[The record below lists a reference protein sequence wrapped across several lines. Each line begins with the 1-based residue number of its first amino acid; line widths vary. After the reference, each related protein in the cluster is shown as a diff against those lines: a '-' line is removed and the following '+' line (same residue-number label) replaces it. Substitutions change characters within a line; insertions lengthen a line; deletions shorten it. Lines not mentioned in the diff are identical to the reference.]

1 MDINVVCRTPGGPW
15 CSPERIPALAQR
27 PQPGAITW
35 NSPRDPWSVGERG
48 AYGYPAQGVSGGG
61 SIPKS
66 GSQARG
72 QTARPAPEQEGPA
85 RRFCGS
91 QSRHAQR
98 ARGWLASPGR
108 GWGPEQGWALSAKG
122 GSGARCVGLSSAH
135 LPGPGEDRAANG
147 AQLRA
152 HRSELGTLGA
162 RYFKSREIRRVR
174 PLPATSHHLDCAA
187 RAPGAVLP
195 QQPGSAAPRTLWRSS
210 YPSSSG
216 RGTGA
221 ASGSRGL
228 YPGSART
235 RCASFRL
242 ACPPLNLSR

>member
-1 MDINVVCRTPGGPW
+1 MSFSGFFPTKLDRSKAGVDINVVCRTPGGPW

-108 GWGPEQGWALSAKG
+108 GRGPEQGWALSAKG

-135 LPGPGEDRAANG
+135 LPGPGEDRS
-147 AQLRA
+147 LPFPHKIKRI
-152 HRSELGTLGA
+152 ELAG
-162 RYFKSREIRRVR
+162 RERKEFHV
-174 PLPATSHHLDCAA
+174 
-187 RAPGAVLP
+187 
-195 QQPGSAAPRTLWRSS
+195 
-210 YPSSSG
+210 
-216 RGTGA
+216 RGTQVQK
-221 ASGSRGL
+221 
-228 YPGSART
+228 P
-235 RCASFRL
+235 
-242 ACPPLNLSR
+242 